1 MTMPALRLGDPPAGF
16 EDLAS
21 FADWKRKEC
30 EPWDS
35 PHWHAIADAVDG
47 AEVSLVLMLY
57 LEARLYERRR
67 GSLNGF
73 TLHHFARF
81 YRVDRD
87 VLRRVFCALE
97 ERRLIGGRGK

>member
-1 MTMPALRLGDPPAGF
+1 MTMPAFRLGDPPPGF

-35 PHWHAIADAVDG
+35 SHWHAIADSVG
-47 AEVSLVLMLY
+47 AEPSMVRVLY

-73 TLHHFARF
+73 TLHQFARF

-87 VLRRVFCALE
+87 VLRRVFRALE